1 MNSSRKINKEGLY
14 KNLIKSDIFNLS
26 PQPQN
31 NELSSRKMNNNSSNP
46 KKQNLKNED
55 HFNLIT
61 KPLNSAKIKTGKSL
75 KTKPLTDILNIKNK
89 EIIPKKTIM
98 TSKKNLSKLYF
109 GNDKDYIVKKELYIS
124 NYNPDNFMIMED
136 AYMRKMKN
144 IYGNKC
150 SSAGKW
156 KKNVLLNEEKSYQD
170 ENKKKLPP
178 SFIRVTKNL
187 NIGNSKKENLK
198 EKIINPRL
206 TKIKMLESNIF
217 NLSSQDKFNKSFT
230 LEFKKKNLTTHN
242 TPKKNRE
249 NEKKNNLRSSSNIT
263 KTPANINGLDWKN
276 NNLELYTTREYAKN
290 YKNNSIKTAFQR
302 KLQNEFLTNNNIIS
316 NKKERIITNNDYFE
330 SKFSNSFQIKNEL
343 MKTNDYTFEKD
354 KIKKLLNEIDI
365 NPSRQKK
372 LAEAYSSSQSV
383 KNIENI
389 LKRRA
394 KNRSVDG
401 IKDIKNSNYEIRNI
415 GLNDEKIITKTL
427 LDNGINIYDI
437 KNSNNNIFGGENNL
451 RFKIRENLN
460 DVGFK
465 KKLNY
470 AKNELK
476 NKTGKELIHIQ
487 YNNNIS
493 KKNNYYY
500 ENILNRFE
508 NRKNNNNIIR
518 NRRHSMNEINDDSKS
533 SFSSRHEFSNTFNSI
548 NHKYKN
554 TIIDGV
560 NKLK

>member
-14 KNLIKSDIFNLS
+14 KNLIKSDIFNLT
-26 PQPQN
+26 PELQN
-31 NELSSRKMNNNSSNP
+31 KELSSRKINNNYSNS

-61 KPLNSAKIKTGKSL
+61 QPLNNTKIKTGKSL
-75 KTKPLTDILNIKNK
+75 KEKPLTDILNIKNK

-98 TSKKNLSKLYF
+98 TAKKNLSKLYF

-156 KKNVLLNEEKSYQD
+156 KKNVLINEEKSLQE
-170 ENKKKLPP
+170 ENKQKKITP
-178 SFIRVTKNL
+178 SFIRVTKNH
-187 NIGNSKKENLK
+187 NIGNSKKENINN
-198 EKIINPRL
+198 ENINPRL

-217 NLSSQDKFNKSFT
+217 NLSSQDNFNKSYT
-230 LEFKKKNLTTHN
+230 LDFKKKNLTSNN

-249 NEKKNNLRSSSNIT
+249 KEKKNHLRSSSNIT

-302 KLQNEFLTNNNIIS
+302 KLQNEYLSNNNIIS
-316 NKKERIITNNDYFE
+316 NKKERINTKNDYFN

-354 KIKKLLNEIDI
+354 EIKKLLNENDL
-365 NPSRQKK
+365 NSSRQKK
-372 LAEAYSSSQSV
+372 LAEGYSSSQSV
-383 KNIENI
+383 KCIENI
-389 LKRRA
+389 LKKRA

-401 IKDIKNSNYEIRNI
+401 IKDIRNSNYEIRNI

-437 KNSNNNIFGGENNL
+437 KNSNNNILGGENHL

-465 KKLNY
+465 KKLKS
-470 AKNELK
+470 AKIELK
-476 NKTGKELIHIQ
+476 QKTGKDLINIKP
-487 YNNNIS
+487 NNNIRN
-493 KKNNYYY
+493 KNIYY
-500 ENILNRFE
+500 ENIINRFD
-508 NRKNNNNIIR
+508 NKKNNIIR
-518 NRRHSMNEINDDSKS
+518 NRRHSSNEINDDNKNN
-533 SFSSRHEFSNTFNSI
+533 FSSRHEFSNTFISI

-554 TIIDGV
+554 PLIDNV

>member
-1 MNSSRKINKEGLY
+1 MNSNRKINKEGLY
-14 KNLIKSDIFNLS
+14 KNLIKSDIFNLT
-26 PQPQN
+26 PELQN
-31 NELSSRKMNNNSSNP
+31 KESTARKINNNYSNS

-61 KPLNSAKIKTGKSL
+61 QPLNTTKIKTGKSL
-75 KTKPLTDILNIKNK
+75 ITKPLTDILNIKNK

-98 TSKKNLSKLYF
+98 TAKKNLSKLCF

-124 NYNPDNFMIMED
+124 NYNPDNFMIMEE

-156 KKNVLLNEEKSYQD
+156 KKNVLLNEEKSLQE
-170 ENKKKLPP
+170 ENKKKFAP
-178 SFIRVTKNL
+178 SFIRVTKNR
-187 NIGNSKKENLK
+187 NIGNTKKENIN
-198 EKIINPRL
+198 ENINPRL

-217 NLSSQDKFNKSFT
+217 NLTSQDNFNKSFA
-230 LEFKKKNLTTHN
+230 LDFKKKNLTTNN

-249 NEKKNNLRSSSNIT
+249 NGKKNNLRSSSNIT
-263 KTPANINGLDWKN
+263 KLPANINGIDWKN

-302 KLQNEFLTNNNIIS
+302 KLQNEFLTNNNIIP
-316 NKKERIITNNDYFE
+316 NKKERINSNNE
-330 SKFSNSFQIKNEL
+330 NKFSNSYQIKNEL
-343 MKTNDYTFEKD
+343 IQTNDYTFEKY

-372 LAEAYSSSQSV
+372 LADGYSSSQSV
-383 KNIENI
+383 KSIENI
-389 LKRRA
+389 LKKRA

-437 KNSNNNIFGGENNL
+437 KNSNNNILGGENHL

-465 KKLNY
+465 KKLNS
-470 AKNELK
+470 AKIELK
-476 NKTGKELIHIQ
+476 KKTGKELINIKP
-487 YNNNIS
+487 NNNIGV
-493 KKNNYYY
+493 NNTYYN
-500 ENILNRFE
+500 NILNRFDS
-508 NRKNNNNIIR
+508 KKSNIIR
-518 NRRHSMNEINDDSKS
+518 NRRYSTNEINDDTRTSH
-533 SFSSRHEFSNTFNSI
+533 SSRHDFTNTFNSI

-554 TIIDGV
+554 TLIDNV